1 MCWNWVK
8 LGSSDISSLA
18 LKVLYLFAF
27 LLPDQTHWF
36 VAYSGTAVRME
47 KEQIH
52 LLKNFVL
59 LCQADPGVL
68 HRPELAFYKQYL
80 ESWVAVDTLE
90 PTSDKLLKDDG
101 NDLMFLFQTQY
112 LVTFTL
118 TFLWRMMT
126 CCVNLY
132 LTCESY
138 LNQERKVIF
147 IDVAVK
153 YV

>member
-1 MCWNWVK
+1 M
-8 LGSSDISSLA
+8 
-18 LKVLYLFAF
+18 
-27 LLPDQTHWF
+27 
-36 VAYSGTAVRME
+36 
-47 KEQIH
+47 
-52 LLKNFVL
+52 
-59 LCQADPGVL
+59 
-68 HRPELAFYKQYL
+68 
-80 ESWVAVDTLE
+80 AVDTLE

-101 NDLMFLFQTQY
+101 NDLTFLFQTQY